1 MFESV
6 REPGKS
12 ASLALA
18 VAVHLA
24 FFIFLYF
31 GINWQR
37 KVQPPLEAELWAE
50 LPPVKPLPRKALLKR
65 R

>member
-6 REPGKS
+6 REPGRS

-24 FFIFLYF
+24 FFVFLYF

-37 KVQPPLEAELWAE
+37 KPCRPC
-50 LPPVKPLPRKALLKR
+50 R
-65 R
+65 RNCGASCRR